1 MRNNVRN
8 NDAMTGNGREALR
21 IPVRGAAP
29 APHPAPAAVPE
40 IEAAAPHPRA
50 AHTKFRDERAAL
62 RGTPTHVR
70 GRACAW
76 GTAERASYG
85 GRVAA
90 LGGCRAPEERV
101 RTEGAVG
108 RRHGCGHPLQRERLA
123 AFEAEVRSVKAGRSH
138 EGA

>member
-21 IPVRGAAP
+21 IPGRGAAP

-50 AHTKFRDERAAL
+50 ARTKFRDERAAI

-76 GTAERASYG
+76 GMAERAS
-85 GRVAA
+85 
-90 LGGCRAPEERV
+90 L
-101 RTEGAVG
+101 
-108 RRHGCGHPLQRERLA
+108 
-123 AFEAEVRSVKAGRSH
+123 KAGDLPRS
-138 EGA
+138 EPAARRKSGSGKKGLWGGVMVAVIPYRKSGSRLLRRRSGP